1 MKPIKN
7 VAHKSPAN
15 GRIQADSKHK
25 GTMMHE
31 APSRVALEREER
43 RQQLLELAH
52 QRGYVTVEEIVELVQ
67 PGELDL
73 DEIREMLEEAG
84 IELVESDDDEDET
97 PATPLGWKDTS
108 DISTVDEPPEAEERV
123 LIRAP
128 FLEAEELVPETPAAI
143 YLRDISRVPLL
154 TAEEEVMLAKELESG
169 ELAKISLA
177 TGLDDE
183 SSREQLDD
191 DVFIG
196 EKARKRLTESNLRLV
211 VSVAR
216 KYMGRGL
223 PLLDLIQEGNI
234 GLGRAVEK
242 YDYTKGY
249 RFSTY
254 AYWWIRQA
262 VTRAIAD
269 QARTVRVP
277 VHMIE
282 LIGDVYK
289 AARDLQ
295 QGMGRE
301 PDPDE
306 IAEHM
311 GTTGER
317 VRQILRAARQPIS
330 LETPVGEEEEST
342 IADFVVDRQAVSP
355 EDSADRAGL
364 CDSIEEVLGELSPR
378 EQLVLK
384 MRFGVGSDREA
395 TLGEVGIEL
404 GVSRERARQIEA
416 EALAKLRTARVRRK
430 LREYVAA

>member
-1 MKPIKN
+1 MAATDFSDETSLLDSSLIATLRPYLSDEQSDSGWN
-7 VAHKSPAN
+7 MYPSLTSP
-15 GRIQADSKHK
+15 
-25 GTMMHE
+25 E
-31 APSRVALEREER
+31 
-43 RQQLLELAH
+43 
-52 QRGYVTVEEIVELVQ
+52 VEHDLIEVQ
-67 PGELDL
+67 
-73 DEIREMLEEAG
+73 
-84 IELVESDDDEDET
+84 DDEDQSDT
-97 PATPLGWKDTS
+97 PIA
-108 DISTVDEPPEAEERV
+108 V
-123 LIRAP
+123 
-128 FLEAEELVPETPAAI
+128 
-143 YLRDISRVPLL
+143 YLRDIRRFPLL
-154 TAEEEVMLAKELESG
+154 TAEQEVQLAKDLESG
-169 ELAKISLA
+169 ELARESL
-177 TGLDDE
+177 
-183 SSREQLDD
+183 REETFKD
-191 DVFIG
+191 G
-196 EKARKRLTESNLRLV
+196 EMVVLEGAFHRGEAARRRLTESNLRLV

-295 QGMGRE
+295 QDMGRE

-355 EDSADRAGL
+355 EESADRAGL

-384 MRFGVGSDREA
+384 MRFGIGSDREA

>member
-1 MKPIKN
+1 MAATDFTDETSLLDSSLIATLRPYLN
-7 VAHKSPAN
+7 DEQSDSGWNMYPSLTSPEVEHDL
-15 GRIQADSKHK
+15 I
-25 GTMMHE
+25 E
-31 APSRVALEREER
+31 
-43 RQQLLELAH
+43 
-52 QRGYVTVEEIVELVQ
+52 VT
-67 PGELDL
+67 
-73 DEIREMLEEAG
+73 
-84 IELVESDDDEDET
+84 DDEDQSDT
-97 PATPLGWKDTS
+97 PIA
-108 DISTVDEPPEAEERV
+108 V
-123 LIRAP
+123 
-128 FLEAEELVPETPAAI
+128 
-143 YLRDISRVPLL
+143 YLRDIRRFPLL
-154 TAEEEVMLAKELESG
+154 TAEQEVQLAKDLEAG
-169 ELAKISLA
+169 ELARE
-177 TGLDDE
+177 GLQE
-183 SSREQLDD
+183 EKFAVGELGQLEGA
-191 DVFIG
+191 FHRG
-196 EKARKRLTESNLRLV
+196 EAARRRLTESNLRLV

-295 QGMGRE
+295 QNMGRE

-342 IADFVVDRQAVSP
+342 IADFVVDRQAASP
-355 EDSADRAGL
+355 EESADRAGL

-384 MRFGVGSDREA
+384 MRFGIGSDREA

>member
-1 MKPIKN
+1 MHQ
-7 VAHKSPAN
+7 VTS
-15 GRIQADSKHK
+15 RIATD
-25 GTMMHE
+25 
-31 APSRVALEREER
+31 REER
-43 RQQLLELAH
+43 RKQLLEIARA
-52 QRGYVTVEEIVELVQ
+52 RGYVTVEDILEIAP
-67 PGELDL
+67 PGELDI

-84 IELVESDDDEDET
+84 IELLESDDDEDER
-97 PATPLGWKDTS
+97 PATSLGWTDSSDLSTESVDTGE
-108 DISTVDEPPEAEERV
+108 TEERV

-154 TAEEEVMLAKELESG
+154 TAEEEVQLAKELESG
-169 ELAKISLA
+169 ELAKAALVE
-177 TGLDDE
+177 TPETETERDLLDGN
-183 SSREQLDD
+183 
-191 DVFIG
+191 VVIG

-295 QGMGRE
+295 QTLGRE
-301 PDPDE
+301 PNPDE
-306 IAEHM
+306 IAAHM
-311 GTTGER
+311 ETTGER

-342 IADFVVDRQAVSP
+342 IADFVADKSARQPLEAASEAMLKDHV
-355 EDSADRAGL
+355 EDAL
-364 CDSIEEVLGELSPR
+364 QELTPR
-378 EQLVLK
+378 ERQVLR
-384 MRFGVGSDREA
+384 MRFGLHDGRDR
-395 TLGEVGIEL
+395 TLGEIGEEL
-404 GVSRERARQIEA
+404 GVSRERVRQIEA
-416 EALAKLRTARVRRK
+416 EALAKLRQPRLRLK
-430 LREYVAA
+430 FREYLE